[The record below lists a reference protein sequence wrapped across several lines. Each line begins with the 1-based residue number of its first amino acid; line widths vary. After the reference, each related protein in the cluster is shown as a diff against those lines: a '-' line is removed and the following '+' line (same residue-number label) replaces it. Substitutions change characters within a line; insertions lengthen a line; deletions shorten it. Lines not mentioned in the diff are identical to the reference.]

1 MNSLKIHESRIR
13 ALYHQQTTL
22 PTLVYSLWNVAEI
35 IKSCQNT
42 FNLSQKDN
50 TDENTFMEN
59 EALALGLKDSTS
71 SSHLTEWIVAQSY
84 KWMDL
89 FSLPPGISLKIL
101 TFSDKSAISKC
112 LAVISG
118 CREYRTRPLWRKFF
132 VDKLEK
138 HMFLQSPPSRKYVKL
153 HSHESNRVT

>member
-50 TDENTFMEN
+50 TDENTFIES
-59 EALALGLKDSTS
+59 EALLLALKDSTS
-71 SSHLTEWIVAQSY
+71 SSHLTEWTVAQSY
-84 KWMDL
+84 KLVDL
-89 FSLPPGISLKIL
+89 LLLPPEISLKIL
-101 TFSDKSAISKC
+101 TFPNKSTINKC

-118 CREYRTRPLWRKFF
+118 CHEYRTRPLWRKFF

-138 HMFLQSPPSRKYVKL
+138 HMFLQSPPRRKHLKL
-153 HSHESNRVT
+153 HSHESNWVT